1 MNLKLVRK
9 ESPMN
14 TKNSKNKGQ
23 INIAKENSTINSQQ
37 YNILL
42 DKKEEKELNKN

>member
-1 MNLKLVRK
+1 
-9 ESPMN
+9 MN

-42 DKKEEKELNKN
+42 DKKEEKSSIKIEITITII